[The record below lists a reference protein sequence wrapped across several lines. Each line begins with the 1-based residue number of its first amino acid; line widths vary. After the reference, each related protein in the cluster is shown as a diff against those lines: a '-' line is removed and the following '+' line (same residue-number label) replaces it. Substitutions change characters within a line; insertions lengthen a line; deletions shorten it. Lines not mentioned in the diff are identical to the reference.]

1 MIGLAACLVTFSMSP
16 IDLDCIFVVV
26 EVLVREHLLQ
36 AEVSDLGTFLRQN
49 IVQYMYVCEAK

>member
-1 MIGLAACLVTFSMSP
+1 MAACLVTFSMSKG